1 MSKIQNKGFT
11 LIELMIVVAIIGIL
25 AGIAYPSY
33 TNYVLRAK
41 RGDAKAALLSIQLA
55 QEKHRANNTTYGT
68 LVQLGVVGAGVTT
81 MASSDGYYA
90 ITIPATPTATAYSIT
105 ATPASPH
112 ADAYCAT
119 LVINQDSV
127 KTATGTD
134 STNCW

>member
-33 TNYVLRAK
+33 QGYVLRAK
-41 RGDAKAALLSIQLA
+41 RGDAKAGLLSIQLA
-55 QEKHRANNTTYGT
+55 QEKYRANNTTYGT
-68 LVQLGVVGAGVTT
+68 LAQLGVVAAGVTT
-81 MASSDGYYA
+81 MASSDGYFS
-90 ITIPATPTATAYSIT
+90 ITIPVAPTATAYSIT
-105 ATPASPH
+105 ATPTSPH

-119 LVINQDSV
+119 LVINQDGV